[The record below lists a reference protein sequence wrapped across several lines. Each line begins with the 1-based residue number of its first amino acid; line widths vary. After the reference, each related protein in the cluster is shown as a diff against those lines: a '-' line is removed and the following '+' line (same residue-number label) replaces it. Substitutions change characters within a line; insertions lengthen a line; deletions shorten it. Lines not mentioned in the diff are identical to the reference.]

1 MKQGLL
7 LGMAIALALSLP
19 AMGATSVSTA
29 ADSIIIDNVT
39 VAAGQSQ
46 VLVPVYFVTFG
57 DVSHYNMPLKI
68 ESSGGIHLQGFVV
81 DQSLEGWDDNWQGIN
96 TDGSQA
102 LNMGFA
108 DLGGESNP
116 ALNTAGQRVEALRL
130 AFSIDEN
137 APVSVAYIRARVDN
151 RTGSVIFGYADGITG
166 VAPVVR
172 EGSVTLQPTLIADQT
187 PMPTEVAL
195 KQNYPNPF
203 NPTTEIEFALPQ
215 AGPVKLNVFNVLGQQ
230 VRSLLSGQQAAGF
243 HKVIWDGRDNSNTEV
258 PSGTYFYKLEA
269 DNFSQTMKM
278 VFLK

>member
-1 MKQGLL
+1 MRKELL
-7 LGMAIALALSLP
+7 LGMAIALALSLS
-19 AMGATSVSTA
+19 AMGAVSAPTL
-29 ADSIIIDNVT
+29 ADSIIIDNVI
-39 VAAGQSQ
+39 VAPGQGQ

-68 ESSGGIHLQGFVV
+68 ESSGGIHFQGFVV
-81 DQSLEGWDDNWQGIN
+81 DPSLEGWDDNWQGIN
-96 TDGSQA
+96 NDRSEA
-102 LNMGFA
+102 LNLGFA

-116 ALNTAGQRVEALRL
+116 ALNTAGQRVEALKL
-130 AFSIDEN
+130 AFSIDQN
-137 APVSVAYIRARVDN
+137 PQSLVANIRVRVDN
-151 RTGSVIFGYADGITG
+151 RAGSVIFGYADGLTG
-166 VAPVVR
+166 VSPVVK
-172 EGSVTLQPTLIADQT
+172 EGSITIDPTGIADQALL
-187 PMPTEVAL
+187 PTEVAL

-215 AGPVKLNVFNVLGQQ
+215 AGPAKLTVFNVLGQQ
-230 VRSLLSGQQAAGF
+230 VRSLLSGQQEAGF